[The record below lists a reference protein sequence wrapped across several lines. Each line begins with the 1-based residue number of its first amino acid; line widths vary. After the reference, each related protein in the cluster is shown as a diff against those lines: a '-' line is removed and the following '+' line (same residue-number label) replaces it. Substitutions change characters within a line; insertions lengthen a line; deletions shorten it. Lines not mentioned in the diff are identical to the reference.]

1 MGVHSSDRLAMELV
15 TQAMRKVEFQD
26 IGVVRYG
33 DAWDFQTELF
43 QATVDQKLVNRK
55 SPELAQETSDHFLFV
70 EHPPVFTL
78 GKSGSIDHLLV
89 GEAKLAE
96 EGIEYFP
103 VNRGGDIT
111 YHGPGQ
117 IVGYP
122 ILDLDHYFTDIHKYL
137 RYLEESIILTLAD
150 YGLQAGRSEG
160 ETGVWLDAGTPFAR
174 KICAMGVKASRWTT
188 MHGFAFNVN
197 TDLSHFGYI
206 VPCGIS
212 DKAVTSLHLELG
224 RTLDLE
230 EVKGHIKRHFQT
242 LFGCTF
248 IPTTKPY
255 QK

>member
-1 MGVHSSDRLAMELV
+1 MELAAQ
-15 TQAMRKVEFQD
+15 TMRTVEFQD
-26 IGVVRYG
+26 IGCVSYG
-33 DAWDFQTELF
+33 DAWDFQTKLF
-43 QATVDQKLVNRK
+43 QETVDQKLVNRK
-55 SPELAQETSDHFLFV
+55 EPENARETTDHFIFV
-70 EHPPVFTL
+70 EHPPVFTM

-89 GEAKLAE
+89 DEARLAA
-96 EGIEYFP
+96 EGIEYYP

-150 YGLQAGRSEG
+150 YGLTAGRSDG
-160 ETGVWLDAGTPFAR
+160 ETGVWLDAGTPLAR
-174 KICAMGVKASRWTT
+174 KICALGVKASRWTT

-197 TDLSHFGYI
+197 TELTHFGYI
-206 VPCGIS
+206 VPCGIT

-230 EVKGHIKRHFQT
+230 EVKGKIKTHFQS
-242 LFGCTF
+242 LFECTF
-248 IPTTKPY
+248 VPTTQPY
-255 QK
+255 AP

>member
-1 MGVHSSDRLAMELV
+1 MELAAQ
-15 TQAMRKVEFQD
+15 TMRTVEFQD
-26 IGVVRYG
+26 IGSVSYG
-33 DAWDFQTELF
+33 DAWDFQTKLF
-43 QATVDQKLVNRK
+43 EETVDQKLVNRK
-55 SPELAQETSDHFLFV
+55 EPENAQETTDHFIFV
-70 EHPPVFTL
+70 EHPPVFTM

-89 GEAKLAE
+89 DEARLAA
-96 EGIEYFP
+96 EGIEYYP

-150 YGLQAGRSEG
+150 YGLTAGRSDG
-160 ETGVWLDAGTPFAR
+160 ETGVWLDAGTPLAR
-174 KICAMGVKASRWTT
+174 KICALGVKASRWTT

-197 TDLSHFGYI
+197 TELTHFGYI
-206 VPCGIS
+206 VPCGIT

-230 EVKGHIKRHFQT
+230 EVKGKIKTHFQS
-242 LFGCTF
+242 LFECTF
-248 IPTTKPY
+248 VPTTQPY
-255 QK
+255 TP

>member
-1 MGVHSSDRLAMELV
+1 MELAAQ
-15 TQAMRKVEFQD
+15 TMRTVKFQD
-26 IGVVRYG
+26 IGRVSYG
-33 DAWDFQTELF
+33 DAWDFQTKLF
-43 QATVDQKLVNRK
+43 QETVDQKLVNRK
-55 SPELAQETSDHFLFV
+55 EPENAQETTDHFIFV
-70 EHPPVFTL
+70 EHPPVFTM

-89 GEAKLAE
+89 DEARLAA
-96 EGIEYFP
+96 EGIEYYP

-150 YGLQAGRSEG
+150 YGLTAGRSDG
-160 ETGVWLDAGTPFAR
+160 ETGVWLDAGTPLAR
-174 KICAMGVKASRWTT
+174 KICALGVKASRWTT

-197 TDLSHFGYI
+197 TELTHFGYI
-206 VPCGIS
+206 VPCGIT

-230 EVKGHIKRHFQT
+230 EVKGKIKTHFQS
-242 LFGCTF
+242 LFECTF
-248 IPTTKPY
+248 VPTTQPY
-255 QK
+255 AP

>member
-1 MGVHSSDRLAMELV
+1 VS
-15 TQAMRKVEFQD
+15 
-26 IGVVRYG
+26 YG
-33 DAWDFQTELF
+33 DAWDFQTKLF
-43 QATVDQKLVNRK
+43 QETVDQKLVNRK
-55 SPELAQETSDHFLFV
+55 EPENARETRDHFIFV
-70 EHPPVFTL
+70 EHPPVFTM

-89 GEAKLAE
+89 DEARLAA
-96 EGIEYFP
+96 EGIEYYP

-150 YGLQAGRSEG
+150 YGLTAGRSDG
-160 ETGVWLDAGTPFAR
+160 ETGVWLDAGTPLAR
-174 KICAMGVKASRWTT
+174 KICALGVKASRWTT

-197 TDLSHFGYI
+197 TELTHFGYI
-206 VPCGIS
+206 VPCGIT

-230 EVKGHIKRHFQT
+230 EVKGKIKTHFQS
-242 LFGCTF
+242 LFECTF
-248 IPTTKPY
+248 VPTTQPY
-255 QK
+255 TP